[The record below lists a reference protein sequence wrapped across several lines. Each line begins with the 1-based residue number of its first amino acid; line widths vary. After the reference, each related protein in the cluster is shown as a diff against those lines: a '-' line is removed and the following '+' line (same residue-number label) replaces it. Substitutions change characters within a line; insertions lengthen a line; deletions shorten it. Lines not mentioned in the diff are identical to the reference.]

1 MRVLAL
7 LLDVPSLEAGH
18 QYDFRDVP
26 PGQSGGEDGGG
37 GIGTVWIVA
46 VGVLALFVVALFV
59 SLDPSKAIAR
69 LKSVAPKAL
78 ILVVIAVPLLAWAA
92 FSSGD
97 DEQPSLVVERW
108 TNDAG
113 APELIIWLGEKDLNT
128 LEATDGKRT
137 VQVECVGRDGQV
149 VLDAEQ
155 TWPFVANEAGYDAPH
170 AHQPASREQLQQA
183 DRCRLLGTR
192 VQLESDV
199 TGALTG

>member
-1 MRVLAL
+1 MRILAL
-7 LLDVPSLEAGH
+7 LLDVPFIEAGH

-26 PGQSGGEDGGG
+26 PGESSGEGGGG

-46 VGVLALFVVALFV
+46 VGLLALVVVALFV
-59 SLDPSKAIAR
+59 SLNPSKAIAR
-69 LKSVAPKAL
+69 LKAVAPKAL
-78 ILVVIAVPLLAWAA
+78 ILVVIAVPLIAWAA
-92 FSSGD
+92 SSGG
-97 DEQPSLVVERW
+97 DEQQSLVVERW

-155 TWPFVANEAGYDAPH
+155 TWPFVDNEAGYDAPH
-170 AHQPASREQLQQA
+170 AHQPASREQLQRA

-192 VQLESDV
+192 VQLETDV

>member
-1 MRVLAL
+1 MRILAL
-7 LLDVPSLEAGH
+7 LLDVPFIEAGH

-26 PGQSGGEDGGG
+26 PGESSGEGGGG

-46 VGVLALFVVALFV
+46 VGLLALVVVALFV
-59 SLDPSKAIAR
+59 SLNPSKAIAR
-69 LKSVAPKAL
+69 LKAVAPKAL
-78 ILVVIAVPLLAWAA
+78 ILVVIAVPLIAWAA
-92 FSSGD
+92 SSGG
-97 DEQPSLVVERW
+97 DEQQSLVVERW
-108 TNDAG
+108 TNDGG

-155 TWPFVANEAGYDAPH
+155 TWPFVDNEAGYDAPH
-170 AHQPASREQLQQA
+170 AHQPASREQLQRA

-192 VQLESDV
+192 VQLETDV

>member
-1 MRVLAL
+1 MRILAL
-7 LLDVPSLEAGH
+7 LLDVPFIEAGH

-26 PGQSGGEDGGG
+26 PGESSGEGGGG

-46 VGVLALFVVALFV
+46 VGLLALVVVALFV
-59 SLDPSKAIAR
+59 SLNPSKAIAR
-69 LKSVAPKAL
+69 LKAVAPKAL
-78 ILVVIAVPLLAWAA
+78 ILVVIAVPLIAWAA
-92 FSSGD
+92 SSGGD
-97 DEQPSLVVERW
+97 ERW
-108 TNDAG
+108 TNDGG

-128 LEATDGKRT
+128 LETTDGKRT

-155 TWPFVANEAGYDAPH
+155 TWPFVDNEAGYDAPH
-170 AHQPASREQLQQA
+170 AHQPASREQLQRA

-192 VQLESDV
+192 VQLETDV

>member
-1 MRVLAL
+1 MRILAL
-7 LLDVPSLEAGH
+7 LLDVPFIEAGH

-26 PGQSGGEDGGG
+26 PGESSGEGGGG

-46 VGVLALFVVALFV
+46 VGLLALVVVALFV
-59 SLDPSKAIAR
+59 SLNPSKAIAR
-69 LKSVAPKAL
+69 LKAVAPKAL
-78 ILVVIAVPLLAWAA
+78 MLVVIAVPLIAWAA
-92 FSSGD
+92 SSGG
-97 DEQPSLVVERW
+97 DEQQSLVVERW

-128 LEATDGKRT
+128 LETTDGKRT

-155 TWPFVANEAGYDAPH
+155 TWPFVDNEAGYDAPH
-170 AHQPASREQLQQA
+170 AHQPASREQLQRA

-192 VQLESDV
+192 VQLETDV

>member
-1 MRVLAL
+1 MRILAL
-7 LLDVPSLEAGH
+7 LLDVPFIEAGH

-26 PGQSGGEDGGG
+26 PGESSGEGGGG

-46 VGVLALFVVALFV
+46 VGLLALVVVALFV
-59 SLDPSKAIAR
+59 SLNPSKAIAR
-69 LKSVAPKAL
+69 LKAVAPKAL
-78 ILVVIAVPLLAWAA
+78 ILVVIAVPLIAWAA
-92 FSSGD
+92 SSGG
-97 DEQPSLVVERW
+97 DEQQSLVVERW

-128 LEATDGKRT
+128 LETTDGKRT

-155 TWPFVANEAGYDAPH
+155 TWPFVDNEAGFDAPH
-170 AHQPASREQLQQA
+170 AHQPASREQLQRA

-192 VQLESDV
+192 VQLETDV

>member
-7 LLDVPSLEAGH
+7 LLDVPFIEAGH

-26 PGQSGGEDGGG
+26 PGESTGEGGGG

-46 VGVLALFVVALFV
+46 VGLLALVVVALFV
-59 SLDPSKAIAR
+59 SLNPSKAMAR
-69 LKSVAPKAL
+69 LKAVAPKAL
-78 ILVVIAVPLLAWAA
+78 ILVVIAVPLIAWAA
-92 FSSGD
+92 SSGG
-97 DEQPSLVVERW
+97 DEQQSLVVERW

-128 LEATDGKRT
+128 LETTDGKRT

-155 TWPFVANEAGYDAPH
+155 TWPFVDNEAGYDAPH
-170 AHQPASREQLQQA
+170 AHQPASREQLQRA

-192 VQLESDV
+192 VQLETDV